1 MNKNEIIE
9 LLNDWNFWADTPD
22 TGIERREYI
31 SRLRGMLE
39 SDQIIV
45 ITGVRRSGKSFLMK
59 QLAESLIVKDGIPR
73 NEILIINFE
82 DPRFSDLN
90 AQLLQR
96 IYEVYLEFMHPD
108 NTPYIFLDEV
118 QEVENWEKWV
128 RTTQELKKARVI
140 ISGSNARLLSRELST
155 LLTGRHIDMTVFP
168 LSFKEY
174 LLFNNLTIRNSL
186 DLVSRKVEIN
196 RSLRQYLELGAFP
209 DVVLHKRKEEILL
222 SYYEDIIYKDLIRRY
237 RVRKPESLKSL
248 ARYYLSNISNLT
260 TYSATAKFLNI
271 TVNTIE
277 KYSGYLETAYLN
289 YFLKR
294 HSFKVKEQE
303 KSPRKVYTV
312 DSGLANLIGFRFSEN
327 VGRTAENAVFLELKR
342 RQANIMDSEL
352 FYWKDEHHREVD
364 FALQVGTK
372 IEELI
377 QVCWKLSSPQVNKRE
392 SRSLIKALNI
402 FNLDRGLIITEE
414 DEGEE
419 EIKGKQIAYIP
430 LWKWLLGTIGDNVE
444 V

>member
-174 LLFNNLTIRNSL
+174 LHFNNLTVRNSL

-237 RVRKPESLKSL
+237 R
-248 ARYYLSNISNLT
+248 
-260 TYSATAKFLNI
+260 
-271 TVNTIE
+271 
-277 KYSGYLETAYLN
+277 
-289 YFLKR
+289 
-294 HSFKVKEQE
+294 
-303 KSPRKVYTV
+303 
-312 DSGLANLIGFRFSEN
+312 
-327 VGRTAENAVFLELKR
+327 
-342 RQANIMDSEL
+342 
-352 FYWKDEHHREVD
+352 
-364 FALQVGTK
+364 
-372 IEELI
+372 
-377 QVCWKLSSPQVNKRE
+377 
-392 SRSLIKALNI
+392 
-402 FNLDRGLIITEE
+402 
-414 DEGEE
+414 
-419 EIKGKQIAYIP
+419 
-430 LWKWLLGTIGDNVE
+430 
-444 V
+444 